1 MPHKFPDSLWQVA
14 VARPPLFMDMEGRD
28 NSNLLEPA
36 IDRSLFEVPLS
47 AHAKQN
53 MAMMRKRTLQTNMS
67 GLVEAID
74 VLVEHDESACTWV
87 ASTYAIVTGVCIQ

>member
-1 MPHKFPDSLWQVA
+1 
-14 VARPPLFMDMEGRD
+14 
-28 NSNLLEPA
+28 
-36 IDRSLFEVPLS
+36 
-47 AHAKQN
+47 
-53 MAMMRKRTLQTNMS
+53 MMRKRTLQTNMS